1 MNTLLLSVGYG
12 LVTASIIALSAIALS
27 LQYGVSNIPNFAHG
41 EFLTI
46 GAYGA
51 LLAQHLTGIF
61 VLDALIGGAAA
72 GLVAWLVNLIVIE
85 SFVRRSAQRSV
96 LFVVTIGT
104 SLVLQNLITFFFG
117 GQTQSYSL
125 APTNLHKVG
134 PFAWTGTEEVV
145 MVATLVIIVAL
156 YVLLRFTKFGM
167 SMRAVADD
175 RELGSVTGIKT
186 TRVVHL
192 TWLLA
197 GFIAGIAG
205 VVLAASGGSFGPT
218 MGYNFLL
225 VTFAAAIVGGVGKP
239 WGALAG
245 ALIIGVATEVS
256 ASYLPS
262 SYKQVIAVGVLV
274 IVLLLRPSGLFS
286 TTFRGATA

>member
-1 MNTLLLSVGYG
+1 MNTVLLSVGYG
-12 LVTASIIALSAIALS
+12 LVTASIIALSSIALS

-51 LLAQHLTGIF
+51 LLAQHLTGVF
-61 VLDALIGGAAA
+61 FLDALIGAA
-72 GLVAWLVNLIVIE
+72 GAGVVAWLVNLIVIE

-96 LFVVTIGT
+96 LFVVTIGV

-134 PFAWTGTEEVV
+134 PFAWTGTEEVI
-145 MVATLVIIVAL
+145 MVATLAIMGAL
-156 YVLLRFTKFGM
+156 YVLLRFTKFGKA
-167 SMRAVADD
+167 MRAISDD

-197 GFIAGIAG
+197 GFIAGIGG

-218 MGYNFLL
+218 TGYNFLL

-239 WGALAG
+239 WGAVAG
-245 ALIIGVATEVS
+245 AMIIGVTTEVS
-256 ASYLPS
+256 AAYLPS
-262 SYKQVIAVGVLV
+262 SYKQVVAVGVL
-274 IVLLLRPSGLFS
+274 ILVLLLRPSGLFS

>member
-1 MNTLLLSVGYG
+1 MNTILLSVGYG

-51 LLAQHLTGIF
+51 LVAQHLTGIF
-61 VLDALIGGAAA
+61 VLDALIGGAAGA
-72 GLVAWLVNLIVIE
+72 LVAWLVNLLVIE
-85 SFVRRSAQRSV
+85 SFVRRSAPRSV
-96 LFVVTIGT
+96 LFVVTIGV
-104 SLVLQNLITFFFG
+104 SLVLQNLVNFFWG
-117 GQTQSYSL
+117 GQTQTYSL
-125 APTNLHKVG
+125 PPTKLHKVG
-134 PFAWTGTEEVV
+134 PFAWTGVEELV
-145 MVATLVIIVAL
+145 MLTTLAIMGGL
-156 YVLLRFTKFGM
+156 YVLLRFTKFGKAI
-167 SMRAVADD
+167 RAVADD
-175 RELGSVTGIKT
+175 RELGGVTGIKT

-218 MGYNFLL
+218 TGYTFLL

-239 WGALAG
+239 GGAVVG
-245 ALIIGVATEVS
+245 ALIIGVTTEV
-256 ASYLPS
+256 AAAYLPS
-262 SYKQVIAVGVLV
+262 SYKQVVAVGVL
-274 IVLLLRPSGLFS
+274 ILVLLVRPAGLFS
-286 TTFRGATA
+286 TTYRGATA